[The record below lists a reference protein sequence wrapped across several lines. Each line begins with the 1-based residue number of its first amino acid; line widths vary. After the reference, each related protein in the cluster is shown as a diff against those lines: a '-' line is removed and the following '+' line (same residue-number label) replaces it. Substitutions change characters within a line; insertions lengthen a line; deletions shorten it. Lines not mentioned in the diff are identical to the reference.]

1 MKWYKAESILIALWG
16 IMLFLL
22 LLNRPLSTVALIVL
36 GIAILLSQLI
46 KDKPKIIWS
55 PKGLGIFLL
64 VLLFMIYAIGYFRFM
79 DHPEAW
85 PRFEKKSPLLFI
97 PLMWVLSRLDWKK
110 IKTRIYLWLCA
121 GILLSGSLMIVG
133 STINFIETGDW
144 HQFFYHAF
152 TSHIQISA
160 IYYSLFLVIVLALK
174 VDESEIPF
182 SSNTHKIIRGIVA
195 LLLLV
200 SASKLFVFLGFG
212 VLFLQWLGD
221 RKQSTLG
228 WKQVFV
234 ALVAVLLTVPVLI
247 RTSSLMN
254 SSLEVI
260 TQDQYEHDTP
270 INGLTLRLIQIRFGF
285 EILNEE
291 EAWLFGVGPALNKTK
306 LDHQYKLHNMYSG
319 NPELG
324 DKGMLA
330 YNYHNQWMET
340 VTAVGL
346 SGLFVLLS
354 IFIGLLWNANFY
366 RAESSLILV
375 FAFFMFTESYLERQQ
390 GVVLF
395 AFVASILFKPDS
407 ID

>member
-1 MKWYKAESILIALWG
+1 
-16 IMLFLL
+16 
-22 LLNRPLSTVALIVL
+22 
-36 GIAILLSQLI
+36 
-46 KDKPKIIWS
+46 
-55 PKGLGIFLL
+55 
-64 VLLFMIYAIGYFRFM
+64 MIYAIGYFRFM
-79 DHPEAW
+79 ENSEAW
-85 PRFEKKSPLLFI
+85 PRFETKSPLLFI

-121 GILLSGSLMIVG
+121 CILLSGSIMIVG

-160 IYYSLFLVIVLALK
+160 IYYSLFLIIVLALK

-182 SSNTHKIIRGIVA
+182 SSNAHKIIRGIVV

-212 VLFLQWLGD
+212 ILFLQWL
-221 RKQSTLG
+221 REPRQSTLG
-228 WKQVFV
+228 WKQGFV
-234 ALVAVLLTVPVLI
+234 ALVAVLLTFPVLI

-285 EILNEE
+285 EILKEE
-291 EAWLFGVGPALNKTK
+291 EAWLFGIGPSVNKTK
-306 LDHQYKLHNMYSG
+306 LDDQYKLHNMYSG

-324 DKGMLA
+324 DRGMLA

-340 VTAVGL
+340 FTAVGL
-346 SGLFVLLS
+346 SGLIILLS
-354 IFIGLLWNANFY
+354 ICLGLLWIVNFY
-366 RAESSLILV
+366 RTESSLTLV
-375 FAFFMFTESYLERQQ
+375 FIIFMFTESYLERQK

-395 AFVASILFKPDS
+395 AFVASILFKPNS